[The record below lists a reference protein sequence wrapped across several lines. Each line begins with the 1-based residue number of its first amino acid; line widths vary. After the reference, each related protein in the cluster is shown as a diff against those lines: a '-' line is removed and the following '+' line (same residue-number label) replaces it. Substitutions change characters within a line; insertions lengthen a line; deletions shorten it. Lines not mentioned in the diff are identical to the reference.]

1 MRQQSVDPS
10 RAGWVGVAWY
20 CDAVPGVFTLLI
32 CMVGRTGEGG
42 LPRAGG
48 GGERRAQSKQEGPP
62 VPAYPEPPGGKWDSS
77 FQAPAWPSHPAD
89 GGGTPV
95 RSGGRPSAPHCLL
108 EALRPPFREGPGK
121 EPRAAGLRWVPG
133 HR

>member
-10 RAGWVGVAWY
+10 RAGWVGWPGIVTQ
-20 CDAVPGVFTLLI
+20 CRGVFTLLI
-32 CMVGRTGEGG
+32 YMVGRTGEGG

-48 GGERRAQSKQEGPP
+48 GGGRRAQSRQEGPP
-62 VPAYPEPPGGKWDSS
+62 VPAYLEPPGGKWDSS
-77 FQAPAWPSHPAD
+77 LQAPARPSHPAD

-108 EALRPPFREGPGK
+108 EALRPPFREGPRK
-121 EPRAAGLRWVPG
+121 EPRATGLRWVPG

>member
-62 VPAYPEPPGGKWDSS
+62 ARRTRSLLAASGTAASRLLHGRLTLQMEGAPQSAQEEGPVPHTA
-77 FQAPAWPSHPAD
+77 
-89 GGGTPV
+89 
-95 RSGGRPSAPHCLL
+95 C
-108 EALRPPFREGPGK
+108 LRP
-121 EPRAAGLRWVPG
+121 
-133 HR
+133 